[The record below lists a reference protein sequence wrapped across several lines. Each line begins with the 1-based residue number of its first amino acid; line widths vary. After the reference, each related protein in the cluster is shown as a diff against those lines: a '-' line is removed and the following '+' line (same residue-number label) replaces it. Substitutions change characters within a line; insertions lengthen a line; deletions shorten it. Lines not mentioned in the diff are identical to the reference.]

1 MYILDTNVVS
11 ELMRPKPDDT
21 VWSWV
26 ADQEVSNLYLTAIN
40 VAELR
45 YGHEIMPLGKNRN
58 IKGEILDHV
67 LKFGFAD
74 RILSIDVTAAEI
86 YAEIAARR
94 RAAGRP
100 IAQFYGL
107 IGAVALSYGMMVA
120 TRNISDFENLGLN
133 IVNPWIDV

>member
-1 MYILDTNVVS
+1 M
-11 ELMRPKPDDT
+11 
-21 VWSWV
+21 
-26 ADQEVSNLYLTAIN
+26 
-40 VAELR
+40 AELR

-94 RAAGRP
+94 RAAGRT
-100 IAQFYGL
+100 
-107 IGAVALSYGMMVA
+107 LSRSLMV
-120 TRNISDFENLGLN
+120 
-133 IVNPWIDV
+133 